1 MTEIHDKKA
10 TSHVEGKIY
19 LEIIYSYEWKVKD
32 SRIRV
37 ACKNSDRFQ
46 SSWKE
51 TSLSFFFVSL
61 DAVEAGES
69 FQEMHP
75 NHKPEN
81 LNFLNLGGQD
91 LSHFPVFLISLSQ
104 PFPILWLKFP
114 DSFCAPGCPE
124 EQMTLFCVQYEGKIY
139 CHLHVTPR
147 ENWVLGNDCNR

>member
-81 LNFLNLGGQD
+81 L
-91 LSHFPVFLISLSQ
+91 
-104 PFPILWLKFP
+104 
-114 DSFCAPGCPE
+114 
-124 EQMTLFCVQYEGKIY
+124 
-139 CHLHVTPR
+139 
-147 ENWVLGNDCNR
+147 ENIIDNRCI